1 MYVTYAVMSMTR
13 QRATLMAVSL
23 PEQRSKTFPRTGYAP
38 SAELARVIFRLS
50 MTN

>member
-1 MYVTYAVMSMTR
+1 MYVTYVVMCMTR

>member
-1 MYVTYAVMSMTR
+1 MFVTYAVMSMT
-13 QRATLMAVSL
+13 QQKATPMVVSL
-23 PEQRSKTFPRTGYAP
+23 PEQRLKTFQRIGYAP